1 MFSQNIKLNNK
12 LKLLLGI
19 IISLF
24 IIFILYSRIDIY
36 QLKRVLIEANYIYL
50 VLGLIITFFIGLSS
64 SFRYSFFSRKL
75 KINPSPKILT
85 SYKSYF
91 IASCFNLILPSKI
104 GELSKGYI
112 CQRLEKKILKFN
124 SYIYFI

>member
-64 SFRYSFFSRKL
+64 SFRYSFFQE
-75 KINPSPKILT
+75 N
-85 SYKSYF
+85 
-91 IASCFNLILPSKI
+91 
-104 GELSKGYI
+104 
-112 CQRLEKKILKFN
+112 
-124 SYIYFI
+124 